1 MTVFIDNSFASIMKD
16 QENSFLINTY
26 KGERNDYELLKY
38 LYILKKI
45 SIKNDVEDIRLLI

>member
-38 LYILKKI
+38 LYILKKFF
-45 SIKNDVEDIRLLI
+45 IKNDVEDIRLLI

>member
-1 MTVFIDNSFASIMKD
+1 MTVFIDNSFASIMED

-38 LYILKKI
+38 LYILKKF

>member
-1 MTVFIDNSFASIMKD
+1 MTVIDNSFASIMED

-45 SIKNDVEDIRLLI
+45 CIKNDVEDIRLLI